1 MTDDQPKGTVR
12 DRMAAALG
20 LSRGESAVAL
30 WVERHFD
37 TLPFAT
43 AADLADG
50 AGVSEMTVG
59 RFVKRLGYENFK
71 AFKSAVNDEFRP
83 PDRAMQL
90 QRERRIAVAQA
101 SEPELQEQLRRELD
115 AIVEVYQLAQ
125 TETWRAA
132 LDVVEAARTVNVTGF
147 QGVKGMAMDFSTR
160 LKYARPG
167 ARFTDGRSGN
177 WSEIFIED
185 PETSCVIMVEVVP
198 YAHEAVKI
206 ADLCRKRG
214 IPLIVVTDRYSA
226 WSRRYTPHVLS
237 VTTATNAF
245 LDSTA
250 GLSALLGLF
259 LNALTARLG
268 DEVTERLHAMGELT
282 RHFDPFTY
290 DPDSRD
296 RPLLQPDGKDT

>member
-1 MTDDQPKGTVR
+1 MTDAKPTGPVR
-12 DRMAAALG
+12 ARMAAAPN

-71 AFKSAVNDEFRP
+71 AFKSEISKEFRQSDP
-83 PDRAMQL
+83 VSQV
-90 QRERRIAVAQA
+90 QRERRIAVADVTDA
-101 SEPELQEQLRRELD
+101 ELQEQLRRELD
-115 AIVEVYQLAQ
+115 AIVEVYQLAT

-132 LDVVEAARTVNVTGF
+132 VDVVAAARTVNVTGF
-147 QGVKGMAMDFSTR
+147 QGVKGMAMDFATR

-177 WSEIFIED
+177 WSEIFIEE
-185 PETSCVIMVEVVP
+185 PETSCVIMVDVVP
-198 YAHEAVKI
+198 YAHDSVKI
-206 ADLCRKRG
+206 ADLCRQRG

-226 WSRRYTPHVLS
+226 WPRRYTPHVLS

-245 LDSTA
+245 LDSTS

-268 DEVTERLHAMGELT
+268 REVTDRLQAMGELT

-296 RPLLQPDGKDT
+296 RPLPNIDETQT

>member
-1 MTDDQPKGTVR
+1 MTTDTPTGTVR
-12 DRMAAALG
+12 NRMATALG

-43 AADLADG
+43 AADLATG

-71 AFKSAVNDEFRP
+71 AFKAAVSEEFRQTELP
-83 PDRAMQL
+83 PRLM
-90 QRERRIAVAQA
+90 RERRIAVADVT
-101 SEPELQEQLRRELD
+101 EPEMQEQLRRELD

-132 LDVVEAARTVNVTGF
+132 LDVVASARTVNVTGF

-177 WSEIFIED
+177 WSEIFIET
-185 PETSCVIMVEVVP
+185 PETSCVIMIEVVP

-206 ADLCRKRG
+206 ADLCRARG

-237 VTTATNAF
+237 VTTSTNAF

-268 DEVTERLHAMGELT
+268 DAVTDRIRAMSELT

-290 DPDSRD
+290 DPDRGD
-296 RPLLQPDGKDT
+296 RPLLQPDGNDT